1 MKRVC
6 FAAFVALCVFALN
19 AFGKGFCTDDG
30 TCFKNDPEF
39 FKHYTYYLYVEE
51 KSIYLSGKSKK
62 RPKDLSKNAN
72 SNSKATNAALSSL
85 MIKDLLNFSALAC

>member
-1 MKRVC
+1 MKKTLTLLLAL
-6 FAAFVALCVFALN
+6 AANALAE
-19 AFGKGFCTDDG
+19 GFCTDDG

-39 FKHYTYYLYVEE
+39 FKHYTYSCMSRKRAFTLAARA
-51 KSIYLSGKSKK
+51 KK

>member
-1 MKRVC
+1 MKKTLTLLLAL
-6 FAAFVALCVFALN
+6 AANALAE
-19 AFGKGFCTDDG
+19 GFCTDDG

-62 RPKDLSKNAN
+62 NAQ
-72 SNSKATNAALSSL
+72 KICQKMRTQTARRQMQLCHHL
-85 MIKDLLNFSALAC
+85 

>member
-1 MKRVC
+1 MKKTLTLLLAL
-6 FAAFVALCVFALN
+6 AANALAE
-19 AFGKGFCTDDG
+19 GFCTDDG

-72 SNSKATNAALSSL
+72 LNSKATNAALSSL

>member
-1 MKRVC
+1 MKKTLTLLLAL
-6 FAAFVALCVFALN
+6 AANALAD
-19 AFGKGFCTDDG
+19 GFCTDDG

-39 FKHYTYYLYVEE
+39 FKHYTCYLYVEE

-85 MIKDLLNFSALAC
+85 MIKDLLNFNALVC

>member
-1 MKRVC
+1 MKRAC
-6 FAAFVALCVFALN
+6 FAAFVALCVFAPN

-39 FKHYTYYLYVEE
+39 FKHYTTCMSRKRAFTLAARA
-51 KSIYLSGKSKK
+51 KK

-85 MIKDLLNFSALAC
+85 MIKDLLNFNALAF

>member
-1 MKRVC
+1 MKKTLTLLLVL
-6 FAAFVALCVFALN
+6 AANALAE
-19 AFGKGFCTDDG
+19 GFCTDDG

-62 RPKDLSKNAN
+62 TPKKFVKKCELKQQGDKCSFVI
-72 SNSKATNAALSSL
+72 TY
-85 MIKDLLNFSALAC
+85 D

>member
-1 MKRVC
+1 MKRAC
-6 FAAFVALCVFALN
+6 YAAFVALCVFAPN

-51 KSIYLSGKSKK
+51 KSIYLSGKTEKTPKRFVKK
-62 RPKDLSKNAN
+62 CELKQQGDKCSFVI
-72 SNSKATNAALSSL
+72 TY
-85 MIKDLLNFSALAC
+85 D

>member
-1 MKRVC
+1 MKKTLTLLLAL
-6 FAAFVALCVFALN
+6 AAN
-19 AFGKGFCTDDG
+19 AFAEGFCTDDG

-62 RPKDLSKNAN
+62 TPKNQ
-72 SNSKATNAALSSL
+72 
-85 MIKDLLNFSALAC
+85 IKQTPFLQIS